1 MRAMA
6 RMPGIAYA
14 TVEDRDGRAVA
25 DLGSAVRLGDLNLD
39 EEADI
44 PLWRLLTSHT
54 IQVSTPV
61 IEAGEV
67 VGRFTVVSDTGDLF
81 ARFRDMLLISISGAA
96 LAMAIGLMISL
107 RLQRSITSPL
117 VALSRAMMGIR
128 QSHDYRAEV
137 AVASD
142 DEIGILAS
150 SFSDMMGEIRER
162 DDRLA
167 KHRENLEQEVLER
180 THDLKEAKEVAEAAN
195 GAKSEFLATM
205 SHEIRTPMNGVLV
218 MAELLASADLP
229 DRQRRYAEVIAR
241 SGQSLLAII
250 NDILDFAKVESGKL
264 ELERIAVQPAEIVD
278 TVVTLFGERAQS
290 KNLDLAASVAPDV
303 PVQTIGDPVR
313 LTQVLSNLV
322 NNALKFTERGHV
334 LIVVDNGAGRSA
346 PDSRAGLRH
355 RHRHPGRQGRFDLHR
370 LLASRPVDHA
380 PIRRHWARAVD
391 LQAARRGDGRRDRRH
406 ERRRGRVGVLLPPSR
421 TGGGDADGS
430 GPAGRGRRSPA
441 AARHCGGGRCDAG
454 RAFR

>member
-1 MRAMA
+1 MDTPLSFRRSINFKLGRLVVIAVGIGLALVAGLGLWQETDRYVETKRERLLAVANVFAAASSKALAAGDANAVLQGMRAMA

-25 DLGSAVRLGDLNLD
+25 DLGSAVRLEGDLNLD

-81 ARFRDMLLISISGAA
+81 ARFREMLLISISGAA

-205 SHEIRTPMNGVLV
+205 SHEIRTPMNGMLV
-218 MAELLASADLP
+218 MAELLA
-229 DRQRRYAEVIAR
+229 
-241 SGQSLLAII
+241 
-250 NDILDFAKVESGKL
+250 
-264 ELERIAVQPAEIVD
+264 
-278 TVVTLFGERAQS
+278 
-290 KNLDLAASVAPDV
+290 
-303 PVQTIGDPVR
+303 
-313 LTQVLSNLV
+313 
-322 NNALKFTERGHV
+322 
-334 LIVVDNGAGRSA
+334 
-346 PDSRAGLRH
+346 
-355 RHRHPGRQGRFDLHR
+355 
-370 LLASRPVDHA
+370 RPTC
-380 PIRRHWARAVD
+380 RN
-391 LQAARRGDGRRDRRH
+391 
-406 ERRRGRVGVLLPPSR
+406 
-421 TGGGDADGS
+421 GS
-430 GPAGRGRRSPA
+430 GATRR
-441 AARHCGGGRCDAG
+441 
-454 RAFR
+454 

>member
-1 MRAMA
+1 MDTRLSIRRSINYKLGRLVIIAVGIGLALIAGLGLWQEAQRYAAAKRDNLLAAATIFAAASSNALAAGNANGVLEAMRAIA
-6 RMPGIAYA
+6 RMPGLVYA
-14 TVEDRDGRAVA
+14 TVEDKEGRVVA
-25 DLGSAVRLGDLNLD
+25 DLGSAVRLEGDLNLD
-39 EEADI
+39 EGAEV

-54 IQVSTPV
+54 LHVSTPV

-67 VGRFTVVSDTGDLF
+67 VGRFIVVSDTGDLF
-81 ARFRDMLLISISGAA
+81 TRFRDMLLISVSGAT

-107 RLQRSITSPL
+107 RLQRSITGPL
-117 VALSRAMMGIR
+117 VALSQTMASIR
-128 QSHDYRAEV
+128 ESHDYRATV
-137 AVASD
+137 AIKSD
-142 DEIGILAS
+142 DEIGILAA
-150 SFSDMMGEIRER
+150 SFGEMMGEIRDR
-162 DDRLA
+162 DHRLA

-180 THDLKEAKEVAEAAN
+180 THDLKEAKEAAEAAN

-205 SHEIRTPMNGVLV
+205 CHEIRTPMNGMLV

-290 KNLDLAASVAPDV
+290 KGLDLSASVAPGI

-322 NNALKFTERGHV
+322 NNALKFTDRGHV
-334 LIVVDNGAGRSA
+334 LIALDIASA
-346 PDSRAGLRH
+346 PGGDSR
-355 RHRHPGRQGRFDLHR
+355 
-370 LLASRPVDHA
+370 
-380 PIRRHWARAVD
+380 IRIRVSDTLPSAMA
-391 LQAARRGDGRRDRRH
+391 QA
-406 ERRRGRVGVLLPPSR
+406 
-421 TGGGDADGS
+421 GGGA
-430 GPAGRGRRSPA
+430 
-441 AARHCGGGRCDAG
+441 
-454 RAFR
+454 